1 MANSEHIEL
10 LLQGVKSWNALRK
23 KTGFTPNF
31 RDVDIYDAFD
41 KAKSLDSNGRI
52 PLHGVNLADADLEGV
67 NLNNANLSDA
77 NLSHAQLKFADL
89 IDADLWRA
97 NLAGANLF
105 AAHIRKTN
113 LRDTNLS
120 KTELQHAHLIGPNLS
135 HAEPWKAILFR
146 AEDIGPEQLSAKR
159 ESITTVDNLLNE
171 IRNLRN
177 QNRKSLLY
185 FRGERKCGWTLCP
198 SVMRDDLVVHE
209 NDMLVDLMSRRP
221 DEFSNVRSAL
231 GQWVL
236 AQHHGLRTRFLDI
249 TKNPLVA
256 LYHACEQHHKDE
268 DSRFHI
274 FAVPKQLIKSYSS
287 DVISIIGNFAKLSR
301 HQQEALLGKRD
312 CSCHTPRYR
321 FHPSD
326 HATAMQK
333 LYQLI
338 RSEKPTFDERIDPID
353 LYKVFIVEPPQF
365 SDRIRVQSG
374 AFLVSAFHD
383 QFERNEILQWNDRTP
398 VYAHY
403 QLTVPSKSKSDI
415 IKDLS
420 FLNITQETLFPGL
433 DTSAKAIT
441 DLHLE
446 QPVR

>member
-1 MANSEHIEL
+1 MANSEHIEW
-10 LLQGVKSWNALRK
+10 LLQGVKSWNELRER
-23 KTGFTPNF
+23 TGFKPDF
-31 RDVDIYDAFD
+31 RGVDLYDAFD
-41 KAKSLDSNGRI
+41 KANRLDSKGRI
-52 PLHGVNLADADLEGV
+52 PLHGVNLTDANLEG
-67 NLNNANLSDA
+67 ANLSNASLWDA
-77 NLSHAQLKFADL
+77 NLTRAHLKFATL
-89 IDADLWRA
+89 INADLWQA

-105 AAHIRKTN
+105 AAHLHKAN
-113 LRDTNLS
+113 LRDANLN
-120 KTELQHAHLIGPNLS
+120 KTELQHAHLIGPDLS
-135 HAEPWKAILFR
+135 HAEPWRAVLYR
-146 AEDIGPEQLSAKR
+146 AEDIGPEQLSDER
-159 ESITTVDNLLNE
+159 ESITIVENLLSE

-177 QNRKSLLY
+177 QNRTSLLY
-185 FRGERKCGWTLCP
+185 FRGEHKCGWTLRP
-198 SVMRDDLVVHE
+198 SVMRDDFMAHE

-221 DEFSNVRSAL
+221 GEFSNVLSAL

-249 TKNPLVA
+249 TRNPLVA
-256 LYHACEQHHKDE
+256 LYHACEQHQKDE

-274 FAVPKQLIKSYSS
+274 FAVPKQLIKTFNS
-287 DVISIIGNFAKLSR
+287 DVIRIIGNFAKLSR

-312 CSCHTPRYR
+312 CSCHMPRYR

-338 RSEKPTFDERIDPID
+338 RLEKPTFDERINPRD

-365 SDRIRVQSG
+365 SDRIRAQSG

-383 QFERNEILQWNDRTP
+383 QFERNEILRWNDRTP

-403 QLTVPSKSKSDI
+403 QLTIPSKSKSDI
-415 IKDLS
+415 IKDLR
-420 FLNITQETLFPGL
+420 FLNITRETLFPGL

-441 DLHLE
+441 DLYLE
-446 QPVR
+446 